1 MKKLFCAAC
10 AFGFGAVSAFAAVY
24 EFRDRSKDVSYLD
37 ASYWQIYFESSTV
50 PATTPP
56 SSGDA
61 VYVTSGNDIEVFVD
75 GSVSENYSYIPRLTV
90 DGIYGNATEN
100 AVRIIQERNSI
111 PVSGIVGPVTWY
123 AIIRLAQLE

>member
-61 VYVTSGNDIEVFVD
+61 VYVTSGNDIEVFVV
-75 GSVSENYSYIPRLTV
+75 GFGGLFIYSFQAVFVVIASFPRKGRLCVS
-90 DGIYGNATEN
+90 N
-100 AVRIIQERNSI
+100 AVFFRREISF
-111 PVSGIVGPVTWY
+111 SGI
-123 AIIRLAQLE
+123 QDK

>member
-61 VYVTSGNDIEVFVD
+61 VYVTSGNDIEVFV
-75 GSVSENYSYIPRLTV
+75 GSGEGMRVIIDHDNIMHFLRKSFSQRAANFSIAYNYDFHKEHQPFYTTS
-90 DGIYGNATEN
+90 N
-100 AVRIIQERNSI
+100 
-111 PVSGIVGPVTWY
+111 
-123 AIIRLAQLE
+123 AIIS